1 MGLTCQVHLFP
12 VPPIS
17 TCRYKFTSS
26 FCRLS
31 SFARTDSERLSHS
44 GRGIGVWLFER
55 ATNVDSEKWVVILTN
70 MEEGTSRTMIDEDQ
84 VIVNAV

>member
-1 MGLTCQVHLFP
+1 MSKGYL
-12 VPPIS
+12 
-17 TCRYKFTSS
+17 
-26 FCRLS
+26 LS
-31 SFARTDSERLSHS
+31 YS

-55 ATNVDSEKWVVILTN
+55 ATNVDSDRRIVFLTN